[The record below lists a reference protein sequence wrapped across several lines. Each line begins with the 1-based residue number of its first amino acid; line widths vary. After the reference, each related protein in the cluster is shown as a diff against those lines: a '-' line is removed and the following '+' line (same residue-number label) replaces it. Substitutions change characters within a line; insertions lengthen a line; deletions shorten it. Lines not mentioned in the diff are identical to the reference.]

1 MMELNFTPKS
11 FDLLDGLADNNE
23 KAWYD
28 EHRKDFESYLRKP
41 FAHMLELVT
50 DGLAETDLP
59 LIGSAKTMFRQ
70 NRDIRFSKDK
80 SPYST
85 HVSGVLSP
93 SGTKSEKEGVLYVH
107 LDRSGGMIAC
117 GFYKLKAGELAPI
130 RDSILEEPE
139 GFAQVLQDLDD
150 AGLSLSAEDTLS
162 SMPRGYEDYD
172 QHDYADYLKLKSFI
186 AQTPLPKSAWLEGD
200 MVDRLVQYAKGCA
213 SLLEFGRAATEA

>member
-1 MMELNFTPKS
+1 MMELNFTSQS
-11 FDLLDGLADNNE
+11 FDLLDDLADNNE

-28 EHRKDFESYLRKP
+28 EHRKEFESYLRKP
-41 FAHMLELVT
+41 FGHMLELAT
-50 DGLAETDLP
+50 DRLAETDVP

-85 HVSGVLSP
+85 HVSGVLTP
-93 SGTKSEKEGVLYVH
+93 TGTKSEKQGLLYVQ
-107 LDRSGGMIAC
+107 LDRTGGMIAC

-130 RDSILEEPE
+130 RDSILEEPDA
-139 GFAQVLQDLDD
+139 FAQVLQDLND
-150 AGLSLSAEDTLS
+150 AGLSLSDEDTLS

-186 AQTPLPKSAWLEGD
+186 AQTPLSKSAWLEAD

>member
-1 MMELNFTPKS
+1 MMELNFTSQS

-28 EHRKDFESYLRKP
+28 EHRKEFDAYLRKP
-41 FAHMLELVT
+41 FGHMLELVT
-50 DGLAETDLP
+50 DGLAETDVP

-85 HVSGVLSP
+85 HVSGVLTPTGS
-93 SGTKSEKEGVLYVH
+93 KSEKQGLLYVQ
-107 LDRSGGMIAC
+107 LDRTGGMIAC

-130 RDSILEEPE
+130 RDSILEEPDA
-139 GFAQVLQDLDD
+139 FAQVLQDLND
-150 AGLSLSAEDTLS
+150 AGLSLSDEDTLS
-162 SMPRGYEDYD
+162 AMPRGYEDYD

-186 AQTPLPKSAWLEGD
+186 AQTPLSKSAWLEAD